1 MGYVQ
6 VEDYL
11 NFYGTGD
18 IILSEPQFI
27 KWHIWLTMLPPK
39 FWYDLGWTKVL
50 VFIWKN
56 NYFQL

>member
-39 FWYDLGWTKVL
+39 FWYDLG
-50 VFIWKN
+50 
-56 NYFQL
+56 